1 MFKACIMKQSFQQ
14 QKQMKKL
21 NIAPLNS
28 QSLTSFYEVSETCSC
43 SICSISSSIQCF
55 FHAVM
60 PCAEQVPE
68 SVTTRGFS
76 NFIHAEFSISQSV
89 YRNCIECGTEYQ
101 LQNDGVVVTTE
112 IVIQN
117 SILSV
122 RIPQQLAQCE
132 LVCFSCDLH
141 VLSSEFAFV
150 AFGQNVSGLVLNYFK
165 NIMINESQIQFRLSG
180 VNVGGLLLQSQLSP
194 IQISD
199 VNISGY
205 VLASNV
211 SGSLIA
217 FVSDVIQILVS
228 NSKICSNIY
237 KYAGLNS
244 VNLQL
249 VGSLII
255 SSEICRSK
263 TYAYVHI
270 CTHMY
275 TYIWNTYICLC
286 SAYLENGELIDNK
299 FVCKNSFEFNGE
311 QCHCPDGQVLN
322 GSLCISVLNLVNEV
336 IQRQLML
343 NQSIQSLNVNGL
355 ETKVK
360 ELEYQQQQISV
371 EIEEFKDVHKEIQNS
386 IISNSS
392 SIQNYIVLNTTN
404 ILQNLERNTTILDK
418 DITMLLYQTYIE
430 QRLYLTLQI
439 VLTLK
444 FKLQIVD
451 TVIIQNAVLLR
462 FSFLNQFFIFNLCML
477 IFLYFYQYNHLFN
490 IQNINQT

>member
-1 MFKACIMKQSFQQ
+1 MRVGLFQLRFTCIVFR
-14 QKQMKKL
+14 
-21 NIAPLNS
+21 
-28 QSLTSFYEVSETCSC
+28 V
-43 SICSISSSIQCF
+43 CF
-55 FHAVM
+55 
-60 PCAEQVPE
+60 
-68 SVTTRGFS
+68 RGFWPER
-76 NFIHAEFSISQSV
+76 FRFGFKLFLKH
-89 YRNCIECGTEYQ
+89 
-101 LQNDGVVVTTE
+101 NDKR
-112 IVIQN
+112 VIDPVQTQW
-117 SILSV
+117 SK
-122 RIPQQLAQCE
+122 RWW
-132 LVCFSCDLH
+132 
-141 VLSSEFAFV
+141 V
-150 AFGQNVSGLVLNYFK
+150 AA
-165 NIMINESQIQFRLSG
+165 
-180 VNVGGLLLQSQLSP
+180 QSQLSP

-228 NSKICSNIY
+228 NSKICSNIN

-270 CTHMY
+270 HMSVFR
-275 TYIWNTYICLC
+275 LLGKRG
-286 SAYLENGELIDNK
+286 AYRQQIRLQELL
-299 FVCKNSFEFNGE
+299 EFNGE

-444 FKLQIVD
+444 FKLQIVEILQQFKMLSYFGLVFQ
-451 TVIIQNAVLLR
+451 TNSSYLTYAC
-462 FSFLNQFFIFNLCML
+462 QFFYIFINIIICLTYKIQIRLDAITNQNFIPVIYQEFLQVIL
-477 IFLYFYQYNHLFN
+477 IFVRILLSKAVVSQYFGTSFN
-490 IQNINQT
+490 ILLYEKQLTSFVLQKQAVTVFIFIFHFISTNRLQ